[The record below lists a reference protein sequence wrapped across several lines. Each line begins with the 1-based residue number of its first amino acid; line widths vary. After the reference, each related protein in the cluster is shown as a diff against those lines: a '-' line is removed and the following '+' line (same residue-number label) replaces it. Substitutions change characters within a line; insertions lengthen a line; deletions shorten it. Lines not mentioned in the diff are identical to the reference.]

1 VPKGVCNWY
10 SGPTLLEILDALDL
24 PPRDPEGPLRIPV
37 LDKMKDRGTVMF
49 GKIESGTVKL
59 GDQLSLMPSN
69 LLCQVATIYDSKN
82 QSVRY
87 AKPGENI
94 QLRLLNINDE
104 NLINKGDVLCRM
116 NEQLPVTDLIEAE
129 VEVLELLPYKPI
141 LL

>member
-1 VPKGVCNWY
+1 
-10 SGPTLLEILDALDL
+10 
-24 PPRDPEGPLRIPV
+24 
-37 LDKMKDRGTVMF
+37 
-49 GKIESGTVKL
+49 
-59 GDQLSLMPSN
+59 
-69 LLCQVATIYDSKN
+69 
-82 QSVRY
+82 VRY

-141 LL
+141 LSKGYQCILHIHTVADEATIKDILVAYEKNEKGEITEKTKP

>member
-82 QSVRY
+82 
-87 AKPGENI
+87 
-94 QLRLLNINDE
+94 
-104 NLINKGDVLCRM
+104 
-116 NEQLPVTDLIEAE
+116 
-129 VEVLELLPYKPI
+129 
-141 LL
+141 